1 MLSLSLAVVM
11 VALSKGRT
19 PPDEAVRDVS
29 SGVVFLVSWLT
40 TSVMKG
46 A

>member
-1 MLSLSLAVVM
+1 MLSLSLAAVM
-11 VALSKGRT
+11 VALSKART

-29 SGVVFLVSWLT
+29 SGVVFLMSWLT
-40 TSVMKG
+40 TSVKRG